1 MDLHELAEETAE
13 KQAASEAEAFEQAT
27 SCIVPEVVSPLS
39 TIEQAVRNAMAMAGG
54 NAEFKVNDEVEQA
67 FRAGLTARKSCCD
80 DLRIEQIAAHYGFTS
95 QADMLCEE
103 SAEYMV
109 ALNKLRRGK
118 SEAYE
123 NIKEEVADV
132 LIVARQLR
140 YLLGYEDIDRIISQK
155 LDRQMQRIANE
166 EQT

>member
-1 MDLHELAEETAE
+1 MNLHELAVETAE

-27 SCIVPEVVSPLS
+27 SCIVP
-39 TIEQAVRNAMAMAGG
+39 
-54 NAEFKVNDEVEQA
+54 AEFKVNDEVEQA

-118 SEAYE
+118 PEAYD

-140 YLLGYEDIDRIISQK
+140 YLLGYASIDKIIEDK
-155 LDRQMQRIANE
+155 LSRQMRRISDEN
-166 EQT
+166 TD

>member
-1 MDLHELAEETAE
+1 MDLHELAVETAE

-27 SCIVPEVVSPLS
+27 SCIVP
-39 TIEQAVRNAMAMAGG
+39 
-54 NAEFKVNDEVEQA
+54 AEFKVNDEVEQA

-109 ALNKLRRGK
+109 TLNKLRRGK
-118 SEAYE
+118 AEAYE

-140 YLLGYEDIDRIISQK
+140 YLLGYESIDKIIEDK
-155 LDRQMQRIANE
+155 LSRQMRRISDE
-166 EQT
+166 EVD

>member
-1 MDLHELAEETAE
+1 MNLHELAVETAE

-27 SCIVPEVVSPLS
+27 SCIVP
-39 TIEQAVRNAMAMAGG
+39 
-54 NAEFKVNDEVEQA
+54 AEFKVNDEVEQA

-118 SEAYE
+118 PDAYN
-123 NIKEEVADV
+123 NIKEEIADV

-140 YLLGYEDIDRIISQK
+140 YLLGYESIDKIIEDK
-155 LDRQMQRIANE
+155 LSRQMRRINDE
-166 EQT
+166 NTD

>member
-1 MDLHELAEETAE
+1 MDLHELAVETAD
-13 KQAASEAEAFEQAT
+13 KQIQADNAVFE
-27 SCIVPEVVSPLS
+27 P
-39 TIEQAVRNAMAMAGG
+39 
-54 NAEFKVNDEVEQA
+54 FKVDDAVEQA

-140 YLLGYEDIDRIISQK
+140 YLLGYESIDKIIEDK
-155 LDRQMQRIANE
+155 LSRQMKRISE
-166 EQT
+166 EG

>member
-27 SCIVPEVVSPLS
+27 SCIVP
-39 TIEQAVRNAMAMAGG
+39 
-54 NAEFKVNDEVEQA
+54 AEFKVNDEVEQA

-118 SEAYE
+118 PDAYD

-155 LDRQMQRIANE
+155 LNRQMQRIANE

>member
-1 MDLHELAEETAE
+1 MNMHELTAE
-13 KQAASEAEAFEQAT
+13 GAA
-27 SCIVPEVVSPLS
+27 
-39 TIEQAVRNAMAMAGG
+39 
-54 NAEFKVNDEVEQA
+54 KQA

-103 SAEYMV
+103 SAEFMV
-109 ALNKLRRGK
+109 ALNKLRRG
-118 SEAYE
+118 SPDAYE

-132 LIVARQLR
+132 LIMARQLR

-155 LDRQMQRIANE
+155 LNRQMQRISDE
-166 EQT
+166 EVD

>member
-1 MDLHELAEETAE
+1 MDLHELAVETAE

-27 SCIVPEVVSPLS
+27 SCIVP
-39 TIEQAVRNAMAMAGG
+39 
-54 NAEFKVNDEVEQA
+54 AEFEVNDEVEQA

-95 QADMLCEE
+95 QADILCEE

-118 SEAYE
+118 AEAYE

-140 YLLGYEDIDRIISQK
+140 YLLGYESIDKIIEDK
-155 LDRQMQRIANE
+155 LSRQMRRISDENRVG
-166 EQT
+166 

>member
-1 MDLHELAEETAE
+1 MEHI
-13 KQAASEAEAFEQAT
+13 K
-27 SCIVPEVVSPLS
+27 
-39 TIEQAVRNAMAMAGG
+39 TI
-54 NAEFKVNDEVEQA
+54 AEFKVDDAVEQA
-67 FRAGLTARKSCCD
+67 FRQGMCCD

-118 SEAYE
+118 PDAYD

-140 YLLGYEDIDRIISQK
+140 YLLGYESIDKIIEEK
-155 LDRQMQRIANE
+155 LNRQMRRISDEN
-166 EQT
+166 TD

>member
-1 MDLHELAEETAE
+1 MDLHELAVETAE

-27 SCIVPEVVSPLS
+27 SCIVP
-39 TIEQAVRNAMAMAGG
+39 
-54 NAEFKVNDEVEQA
+54 AEFKVNDEVEQA

-118 SEAYE
+118 PDAYE

-140 YLLGYEDIDRIISQK
+140 YLLGYESIDKIIEDK
-155 LDRQMQRIANE
+155 LSRQMRRIADE
-166 EQT
+166 SA

>member
-1 MDLHELAEETAE
+1 MDLHELAVETAE

-27 SCIVPEVVSPLS
+27 SCIVP
-39 TIEQAVRNAMAMAGG
+39 
-54 NAEFKVNDEVEQA
+54 AEFKVNDEVEQA
-67 FRAGLTARKSCCD
+67 FRAGLTARKSYCD

-118 SEAYE
+118 AEAYE

-140 YLLGYEDIDRIISQK
+140 YLLGYESIDKIIEDK
-155 LDRQMQRIANE
+155 LSRQMRRISDENAD
-166 EQT
+166 

>member
-1 MDLHELAEETAE
+1 MNLHELAEETAE
-13 KQAASEAEAFEQAT
+13 KQATSEAEAFEQAT
-27 SCIVPEVVSPLS
+27 SCIVP
-39 TIEQAVRNAMAMAGG
+39 
-54 NAEFKVNDEVEQA
+54 AEFKVNDEVEQA

-103 SAEYMV
+103 SAEFMV
-109 ALNKLRRGK
+109 ALNKLRRG
-118 SEAYE
+118 SPDAYE

-155 LDRQMQRIANE
+155 IDRQMKRISE
-166 EQT
+166 EG

>member
-1 MDLHELAEETAE
+1 MDLHELAVETAE
-13 KQAASEAEAFEQAT
+13 KKAASEAEAFEQAT
-27 SCIVPEVVSPLS
+27 SCIVP
-39 TIEQAVRNAMAMAGG
+39 
-54 NAEFKVNDEVEQA
+54 AEFKVNDEVEQA
-67 FRAGLTARKSCCD
+67 FRAGLTARKSYCD

-123 NIKEEVADV
+123 HIKEEVADV

-140 YLLGYEDIDRIISQK
+140 YLLGYENIDRIISQK
-155 LDRQMQRIANE
+155 LDRQMKRISE
-166 EQT
+166 EG

>member
-1 MDLHELAEETAE
+1 MDLHELAVETAE

-27 SCIVPEVVSPLS
+27 SCIVP
-39 TIEQAVRNAMAMAGG
+39 
-54 NAEFKVNDEVEQA
+54 AEFKVNDEVEQA
-67 FRAGLTARKSCCD
+67 FRAGLTARKSYCD

-109 ALNKLRRGK
+109 ALNKLRRGNPD
-118 SEAYE
+118 AYD

-132 LIVARQLR
+132 LIMARQLR
-140 YLLGYEDIDRIISQK
+140 YLLGYDDIDRIINEK
-155 LDRQMQRIANE
+155 LDRQMKRISE
-166 EQT
+166 EG

>member
-1 MDLHELAEETAE
+1 MDLHELAVETAE

-27 SCIVPEVVSPLS
+27 SCIVP
-39 TIEQAVRNAMAMAGG
+39 
-54 NAEFKVNDEVEQA
+54 AEFKVNDEVEQA

-118 SEAYE
+118 PDAYN
-123 NIKEEVADV
+123 NIKEEIADV

-140 YLLGYEDIDRIISQK
+140 YLLGYESIDKIIEDK
-155 LDRQMQRIANE
+155 LSRQMRRINDE
-166 EQT
+166 NTD

>member
-1 MDLHELAEETAE
+1 MEHI
-13 KQAASEAEAFEQAT
+13 K
-27 SCIVPEVVSPLS
+27 
-39 TIEQAVRNAMAMAGG
+39 TIS
-54 NAEFKVNDEVEQA
+54 EFKVDDVAEQA
-67 FRAGLTARKSCCD
+67 FREGLKARPSCD
-80 DLRIEQIAAHYGFTS
+80 DLRIEQIATHYGFTS

-103 SAEYMV
+103 SAEFMV

-118 SEAYE
+118 PDAYD

-140 YLLGYEDIDRIISQK
+140 YLLGYENIDRIISQK
-155 LDRQMQRIANE
+155 LNRQMQRIANE

>member
-1 MDLHELAEETAE
+1 MNLHELAVETAE

-27 SCIVPEVVSPLS
+27 SCIVP
-39 TIEQAVRNAMAMAGG
+39 
-54 NAEFKVNDEVEQA
+54 AEFKVNDEVEQA

-123 NIKEEVADV
+123 HIKEEVADV

-140 YLLGYEDIDRIISQK
+140 YLLGYEEIDQIVNEK
-155 LDRQMQRIANE
+155 LDRQMRRISDE
-166 EQT
+166 SSDSL